1 MFYISKRNRRAF
13 GFFAAVALIIIV
25 LPRVVMQFQ
34 EKNHFSVEEIEEF
47 KDFKEQRDLFKVQSR
62 TNYKKKKVRFHRPLS
77 KFDPNVYSSK
87 DWQKLGLSPKQADV
101 VLKFSSR
108 GLYSNDDL
116 KKIFVINE
124 DLYNLIKDS
133 TFYPEKPTFSSVNIE
148 TKTKPGVAKL
158 WIELNQASSDDLI
171 KLKGIGPFFSKK
183 IIEHRNQ
190 LGGFLSKK
198 QLLEV
203 WKFDEE
209 KLSQIEDQIWVDPL
223 QIQKLNINEVGV
235 EILKTHPYISWN
247 VANSIVKMRTQR
259 GSFKS
264 LEEIMDS
271 QLISQDLF
279 VKLKPYL
286 TI

>member
-13 GFFAAVALIIIV
+13 GLFAAVALIIIV
-25 LPRVVMQFQ
+25 MPRVAMQFQ
-34 EKNHFSVEEIEEF
+34 KKKHFSIEEIEEF
-47 KDFKEQRDLFKVQSR
+47 KEFKEQRDLFKVQSKI
-62 TNYKKKKVRFHRPLS
+62 NHKKKKVRFHRPS
-77 KFDPNVYSSK
+77 AKFDPNVYSSK

-108 GLYSNDDL
+108 GLYSNEDL
-116 KKIFVINE
+116 KMIFVINE

-133 TFYPEKPTFSSVNIE
+133 TVYPLKPTSSLISDE
-148 TKTKPGVAKL
+148 TKMSNSRTKL
-158 WIELNQASSDDLI
+158 WIELNQASSEDLL

-223 QIQKLNINEVGV
+223 QIQKLNINEENA

-264 LEEIMDS
+264 IEEIMES
-271 QLISQDLF
+271 KLISQDLF